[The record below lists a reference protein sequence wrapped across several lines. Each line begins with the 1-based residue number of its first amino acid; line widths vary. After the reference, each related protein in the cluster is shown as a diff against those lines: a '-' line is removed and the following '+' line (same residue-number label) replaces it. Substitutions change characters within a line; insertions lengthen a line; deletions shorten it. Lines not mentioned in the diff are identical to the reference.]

1 MSILGHCF
9 SPFLKFKGGKGVSS
23 TFGMILAF
31 DPVVAILSFLVEAGV
46 VLIWNYVSLGSIAA
60 VISMVIFLIIR
71 RHSVI
76 SIIIM
81 ILVATLISVRHR
93 DNIKRLLE
101 GKENRFTLKVH

>member
-1 MSILGHCF
+1 
-9 SPFLKFKGGKGVSS
+9 
-23 TFGMILAF
+23 MILAF